1 MRAIFNSLRHSLRST
16 RPYQLMVLGLLALT
30 LGLALDWLRPAQRL
44 VFPRPLPVFKI
55 TPPVS

>member
-1 MRAIFNSLRHSLRST
+1 MSSILNGLWCSLKAKQSFRLI
-16 RPYQLMVLGLLALT
+16 VLGMLALA

-55 TPPVS
+55 TPSVS

>member
-16 RPYQLMVLGLLALT
+16 QLFRLMVLGLLAFAV
-30 LGLALDWLRPAQRL
+30 GLALDWFRPTQRL

-55 TPPVS
+55 SPPVS